1 MLINRLHFKNLVSQ
15 KNKSGSVYHFV
26 SQLLYVVSRSATI
39 DKAIK
44 DNLFLSFS
52 RIKIMKEA
60 SKRNPVNCYEDFKLS
75 R

>member
-1 MLINRLHFKNLVSQ
+1 VLINRLHFKNLVSQ
-15 KNKSGSVYHFV
+15 KNKGGSVYHIV

-39 DKAIK
+39 DKAVK
-44 DNLFLSFS
+44 DDLLSFS

-60 SKRNPVNCYEDFKLS
+60 SNRNSINCFQDFKLS